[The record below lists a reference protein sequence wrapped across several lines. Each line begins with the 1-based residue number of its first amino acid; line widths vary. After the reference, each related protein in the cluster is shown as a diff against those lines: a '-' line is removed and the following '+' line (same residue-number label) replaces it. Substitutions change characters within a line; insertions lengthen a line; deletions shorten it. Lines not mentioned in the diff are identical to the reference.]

1 MIFKPTKFQQSK
13 ITEISTKVTQSLLQ
27 NIDKKVIV
35 LKAPTGSGKT
45 FMLSEAIKTIS
56 NTLNDNPQVSYIWI
70 APRKLHDQSKVK
82 LESYFSNEE
91 YIKCSFFTEISIEGI
106 KANEILFLNWE
117 SINRKEKNTIIK
129 ENEREFDLTNIVKK
143 TKEAGRKIVLVIDE
157 SHMMVTTENA
167 LSVIHNIIK
176 PNITIEASATPSI
189 GLEDIENIEV

>member
-1 MIFKPTKFQQSK
+1 MMFKPTKFQQNK
-13 ITEISTKVTQSLLQ
+13 INEISSKVTQSLHQ
-27 NIDKKVIV
+27 NINKKVIV

-70 APRKLHDQSKVK
+70 APRKLHDKSKLK

-91 YIKCSFFTEISIEGI
+91 YIKCSFFSEISSVEGI

-129 ENEREFDLTNIVKK
+129 ENEKNFNLTNIVEK
-143 TKEAGRKIVLVIDE
+143 TKEAGRKVVLVIDE
-157 SHMMVTTENA
+157 SHKVRI
-167 LSVIHNIIK
+167 L
-176 PNITIEASATPSI
+176 
-189 GLEDIENIEV
+189 

>member
-13 ITEISTKVTQSLLQ
+13 ISEISTKVTQSLLQ
-27 NIDKKVIV
+27 NIDQKVIV
-35 LKAPTGSGKT
+35 LNAPTGSGKT

-70 APRKLHDQSKVK
+70 APRKLHDQSKLK

-129 ENEREFDLTNIVKK
+129 ENEKNC
-143 TKEAGRKIVLVIDE
+143 
-157 SHMMVTTENA
+157 
-167 LSVIHNIIK
+167 
-176 PNITIEASATPSI
+176 SI
-189 GLEDIENIEV
+189 SYK

>member
-13 ITEISTKVTQSLLQ
+13 ISEISTKVTQSLLQ

-70 APRKLHDQSKVK
+70 APRKLHDQSKLK

-117 SINRKEKNTIIK
+117 SINKINKNTIIR
-129 ENEREFDLTNIVKK
+129 ENEEEFYFDNVPSGTYLVRQIAPPQCIQLFPGLNGSFILYENNNVITTDLN
-143 TKEAGRKIVLVIDE
+143 G
-157 SHMMVTTENA
+157 
-167 LSVIHNIIK
+167 NIII
-176 PNITIEASATPSI
+176 NYLCLI
-189 GLEDIENIEV
+189 